1 MSRLLLVAPAFAG
14 HLYPLIGLGRR
25 LRDSGHEVRFAT
37 APAGLGLLARLGF
50 DADPVRAD
58 DPTALERIADTD
70 RAVGHHPL
78 RLAAQLRQNLAVLPG
93 ARDELDALID
103 RHSPAAVLADFTAP
117 VAGWAASAA
126 GVGWLTTIPTPF
138 AIETRRGTPSYCGGW
153 GEPTRSWH
161 RVRDAAGRTATR
173 AFKRGV
179 GLAFARELARLGTG
193 VYRPDGTEAAYSPQA
208 ILGLGVP
215 ELEFDRDWPTGFR
228 FIGPVTE
235 SPLDADWQQPGPLRE
250 PGRRVLVTLG
260 THLWWAK
267 DDLVPAVRRLAAAFP
282 ESEFVVSLGRSDG
295 TGWRAAGDR
304 VWLADYLP
312 YDAAL
317 GAFSAV
323 IHHGGAGI
331 TYSTL
336 RAGLPALV
344 WPHDYDQFD
353 FAARLV
359 ARGAALR
366 IRDLTSP
373 DTATAL
379 QRALSGLPGVSRL
392 QAAVAAADPFA
403 ATEAAVAEV
412 IARQG

>member
-1 MSRLLLVAPAFAG
+1 VSRLLLVAPAFAG
-14 HLYPLIGLGRR
+14 HLYPLVALGRR
-25 LRDSGHEVRFAT
+25 LRDSGHDVRFAT
-37 APAGLGLLARLGF
+37 APAGMSLLARLGF
-50 DADPVRAD
+50 DADPVLAD

-93 ARDELDALID
+93 ARAELDALIA
-103 RHSPAAVLADFTAP
+103 RHAPAAVLADFTAP
-117 VAGWAASAA
+117 VAGWAAQAA
-126 GVGWLTTIPTPF
+126 GIGWLTTIPTPF

-153 GEPTRSWH
+153 GEPTRPWH
-161 RVRDAAGRTATR
+161 RARDAAGRTATR
-173 AFKRGV
+173 AFKRTVGV
-179 GLAFARELARLGTG
+179 VFARDLARLGTT
-193 VYRPDGTEAAYSPQA
+193 VYRTDGTEAVYSPEA

-215 ELEFDRDWPTGFR
+215 ELEFDRDWPAGFR

-235 SPLDADWQQPGPLRE
+235 APLAGDWLPPEPLRQ

-267 DDLVPAVRRLAAAFP
+267 DDLVPAVRRLAEGFP
-282 ESEFVVSLGRSDG
+282 RLEFVVSLGRAAG
-295 TGWRAAGDR
+295 TGWQRAADR
-304 VWLADYLP
+304 VWLTDYLP

-317 GAFSAV
+317 SAFSAV

-331 TYSTL
+331 SYSTL

-353 FAARLV
+353 FAARLE

-366 IRDLTSP
+366 IHGLAGPET
-373 DTATAL
+373 TAAL
-379 QRALSGLPGVSRL
+379 RSALAGLPGVARL
-392 QAAVAAADPFA
+392 QAAVAASDPYA
-403 ATEAAVAEV
+403 ATETAVAEV
-412 IARQG
+412 LARRD